1 LTPAELGC
9 VVEEVVDASAQ
20 WYLLGLQLGLRH
32 STLDRIRNQFPDQK
46 MQLTEMLKAWLNAD
60 GDHSW
65 KVLVDALRSQS
76 VEKNYLA
83 RVLEEKFMLLEIT
96 EEGSSTSASNSQP
109 ETSVI
114 PPPVSEPVV
123 PKVTP
128 QSAVADIQESK

>member
-1 LTPAELGC
+1 
-9 VVEEVVDASAQ
+9 
-20 WYLLGLQLGLRH
+20 
-32 STLDRIRNQFPDQK
+32 
-46 MQLTEMLKAWLNAD
+46 MLKAWLNAD

-128 QSAVADIQESK
+128 QSAVADIQESKWNGDINRSKLTDNTWIHQTLFVGSVGEFLE